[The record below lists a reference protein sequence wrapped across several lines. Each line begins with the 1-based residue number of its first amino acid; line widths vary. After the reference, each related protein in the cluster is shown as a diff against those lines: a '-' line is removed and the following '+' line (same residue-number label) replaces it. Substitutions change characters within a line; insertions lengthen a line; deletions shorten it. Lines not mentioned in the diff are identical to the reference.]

1 MALLAF
7 ELPVLGDGGAA
18 TTTGAAATSELGAAV
33 PSAAAA
39 LSSHGTKKSKKGTSS
54 SSKAAAAADALPPM
68 PPHISSLLDPSQR
81 LRTAR
86 ELNAAILHAQGHP
99 AEPKLPGLMSVMTWG
114 EGLLAEKG
122 VEWPKC
128 ASRSLSLPL
137 FPSSARCRLDLVL
150 TPAPLY
156 RGPARAP
163 RRQVGRLVGHR
174 GIERRRRRHGP
185 VTPLLARPPLPCR
198 PACTLVVVVS
208 PCCRPLCKDHVLIVT
223 WSSVERERASLN
235 EGN

>member
-128 ASRSLSLPL
+128 ASRSLS
-137 FPSSARCRLDLVL
+137 PSLSS
-150 TPAPLY
+150 PH
-156 RGPARAP
+156 
-163 RRQVGRLVGHR
+163 Q
-174 GIERRRRRHGP
+174 
-185 VTPLLARPPLPCR
+185 LA
-198 PACTLVVVVS
+198 A
-208 PCCRPLCKDHVLIVT
+208 
-223 WSSVERERASLN
+223 ASTSC
-235 EGN
+235 